1 MRTAKA
7 EVESLLKALPEDCSL
22 EDVQYHLYILE
33 KVTAGQDRANAE
45 GTLIHEDVAER
56 MKKWLA
62 E

>member
-22 EDVQYHLYILE
+22 EDVQYHPYILE
-33 KVTAGQDRANAE
+33 KVTAVQDRADAE
-45 GTLIHEDVAER
+45 GTLTHEDVTAR
-56 MKKWLA
+56 MSKWLA